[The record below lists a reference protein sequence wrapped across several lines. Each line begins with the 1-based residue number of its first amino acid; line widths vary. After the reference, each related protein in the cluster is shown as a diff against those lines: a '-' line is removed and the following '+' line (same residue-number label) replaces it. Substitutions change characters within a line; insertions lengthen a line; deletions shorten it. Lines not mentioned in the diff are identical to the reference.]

1 MSLQSIKEDIKRKF
15 NQSLYVVTEL
25 LLDIALIESLKVIK
39 IDQKQIKKLLQV
51 TGSYFIEKN
60 DLIYDETVIRAL
72 EKDNIN
78 REFIVDLLRDIQNDN
93 EINTDIDLTNFLDA
107 MKKYAKDN
115 VKEYILLDSGLI
127 DNYEELI
134 NKSIDFILEH
144 VSYMQETIDL
154 IKKSESPNKEK
165 MLQITYF
172 SYARTTATY
181 VDDASKEFIRG
192 AYSIC
197 HRYIL
202 KELLKKKNTQKSI
215 CEVFEDNLNNVTNK
229 GIGSVK
235 YILKDFFGF
244 PETFRHYSNR
254 HDLEKRFLIYKNFAK
269 YRNKIVHEN
278 VIEPEKFNY
287 IMGNFDKCDKFF
299 YSVLE
304 LYNSNEN
311 QELLI
316 EEIVNLCSKIANE
329 RSDILEKLYEKSKDY
344 LPYSYN

>member
-202 KELLKKKNTQKSI
+202 KELLKKKN
-215 CEVFEDNLNNVTNK
+215 
-229 GIGSVK
+229 
-235 YILKDFFGF
+235 
-244 PETFRHYSNR
+244 
-254 HDLEKRFLIYKNFAK
+254 
-269 YRNKIVHEN
+269 
-278 VIEPEKFNY
+278 
-287 IMGNFDKCDKFF
+287 
-299 YSVLE
+299 
-304 LYNSNEN
+304 
-311 QELLI
+311 
-316 EEIVNLCSKIANE
+316 
-329 RSDILEKLYEKSKDY
+329 
-344 LPYSYN
+344 